1 MEKKKT
7 IELVTLVV
15 IMLMVGY
22 ICVKLGA
29 DIKRHAENLTQD
41 HYEQYV
47 DLKDEEKVP
56 LGEPGN

>member
-7 IELVTLVV
+7 IEIITLMV

-29 DIKRHAENLTQD
+29 DIKMHAERLTQQ
-41 HYEQYV
+41 HYEKFV
-47 DLKDEEKVP
+47 DLEAEENVP
-56 LGEPGN
+56 LGEHNN